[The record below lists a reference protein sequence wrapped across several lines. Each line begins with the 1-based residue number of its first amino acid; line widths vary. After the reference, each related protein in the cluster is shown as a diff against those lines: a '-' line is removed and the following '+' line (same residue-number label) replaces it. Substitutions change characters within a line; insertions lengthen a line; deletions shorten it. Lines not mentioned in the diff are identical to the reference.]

1 MLGSEACQRFRSF
14 AADLTVAY
22 VGAGVSTNAL
32 QIQCQPGR
40 QYIEF
45 SRVINRQFFQNFPAF
60 WRNLQQHLAQIARIL
75 RAQQESFAY
84 GAIYQ
89 FYDAV
94 MAQFESLRSVCN
106 CYWRVLYRA
115 CNLKQK
121 LMLLRLQTGCNRS
134 FFAEMQK
141 LSQLKAKL
149 CETFQERTV
158 IGRGWFDSH
167 L

>member
-1 MLGSEACQRFRSF
+1 MRSADAVTTGNAVRADPAPDGRPGPPGF
-14 AADLTVAY
+14 AAVVIDGTVMAVLSGDLD
-22 VGAGVSTNAL
+22 AGT
-32 QIQCQPGR
+32 R
-40 QYIEF
+40 
-45 SRVINRQFFQNFPAF
+45 RVLAH
-60 WRNLQQHLAQIARIL
+60 HLAQIARIL

-106 CYWRVLYRA
+106 CYWRVLFRA